1 VVLTPGAGAVKS
13 LTWRE
18 ALRYRIGLIGFI
30 RFNSILRRLHYWRSV
45 HPRYALRLLPV
56 LATSLAVA
64 PLCWWERARFGRQV
78 ADVRLTHPPI
88 FIIGHWRSGTTHL
101 HNLMSRDG
109 SFGYLSMYQALVP
122 ECSRVA
128 RSWLQKLLARIV
140 PAERPMDGMAWPMDT
155 PQEDEIAL
163 GKMIPYSFYGW
174 FMFPQRAA
182 AMLDR
187 YVLMTGASSAMVDE
201 FAGAYRRLL
210 QIATLAA
217 GGRQLL
223 LKNPVNTARVRL
235 LLELFPDAKFI
246 HIHRSPYDVYVST
259 VHLYEQ
265 MLRALALQEVVPG
278 FESEAALVIYEKVMR
293 RFFEDR
299 ALIPPGNLAEV
310 SYEALERDPEG
321 ELRRIYAVLGQPGYD
336 GAAPAIRAYLAS
348 LRSYRKN
355 RFELPDGERRLVEA
369 HWGFAFDELGYARSA
384 DTLPA
389 EAAG

>member
-1 VVLTPGAGAVKS
+1 MPVAGGGKS

-18 ALRYRIGLIGFI
+18 ALRYRIGFVGFVRFGSMLRQLRHLRSI
-30 RFNSILRRLHYWRSV
+30 R
-45 HPRYALRLLPV
+45 PRYAPRLLPL
-56 LATSLAVA
+56 LATSLAIT

-78 ADVRLTHPPI
+78 GRVRMAHPPV

-101 HNLMSRDG
+101 HNLMSRDR
-109 SFGYLSMYQALVP
+109 SFGWLSMYQALAP
-122 ECSRVA
+122 ECSRVGG
-128 RSWLQKLLARIV
+128 SWLKKLLARIV
-140 PAERPMDGMAWPMDT
+140 PAERPMDAMAWPMDA

-163 GKMIPYSFYGW
+163 AKMIPYSFYGW
-174 FMFPQRAA
+174 FVWPQRAA

-187 YVLMTGASSAMVDE
+187 YVLMNCASPAMLTE

-210 QIATLAA
+210 QIATLEA

-278 FESEAALVIYEKVMR
+278 FEREAALAIYEKVMR

-299 ALIPPGNLAEV
+299 ALIPPGNLAEL
-310 SYEALERDPEG
+310 SYEALVRDPEG
-321 ELRRIYAVLGQPGYD
+321 ELRRIYETLGLSGYD
-336 GAAPAIRAYLAS
+336 AAAPAIRAYLAS
-348 LRSYRKN
+348 LRGYRKN
-355 RFELPDGERRLVEA
+355 RFALPDAERRLVEER
-369 HWGFAFDELGYARSA
+369 WGFAFDALGYARTG
-384 DTLPA
+384 DTLPV